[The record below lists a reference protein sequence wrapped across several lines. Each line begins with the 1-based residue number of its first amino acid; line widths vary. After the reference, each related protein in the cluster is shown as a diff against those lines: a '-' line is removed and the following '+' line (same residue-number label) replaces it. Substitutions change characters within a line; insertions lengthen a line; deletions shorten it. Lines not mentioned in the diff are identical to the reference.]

1 MALEIVHGNVARPE
15 KPAESVATKVTL
27 LVPDIVGVPEMVP
40 VEELRVRPA
49 GRPVADHVAIVA
61 IGEESVAAAPRVT
74 AAPETE
80 DCAPGSVTETTL
92 VTVQAKEAWPVEP
105 DESVATRVT
114 LEVPAAVGVPE
125 MVPVEELRVR
135 PAGRPVADQ
144 ESIVAIGEESV
155 ASAPRVTGTSR
166 VADWPPGSTTETMLV
181 TVQAKE
187 AWPVEPDESV
197 AARVTLEVPAAV
209 GVPEMVPVEGSM
221 PRPAGRPVADQVSVA
236 DGEESVAVAPRVTN
250 EPDVEDWSPGS
261 ETETMLVTV
270 QAKEAWPVEPDE
282 SVATRVTLE
291 VPAAVGVPEMVPV
304 EELRVRPAGRPVADQ
319 VSVADGEESVAVA
332 PRVTA
337 APETEDCAP
346 GSETE
351 TMLVTVQAKE
361 AWPVEPDESVAARVT
376 LEVPAA
382 VGVPE
387 MVPVEGSMPSPAGR
401 PVADQVSVADG
412 EESVAVAPRVTAAP
426 ESRTGPR
433 GRRPRRCWSRSRRRR
448 PGRWSRTSRWPPG

>member
-1 MALEIVHGNVARPE
+1 M
-15 KPAESVATKVTL
+15 
-27 LVPDIVGVPEMVP
+27 
-40 VEELRVRPA
+40 
-49 GRPVADHVAIVA
+49 
-61 IGEESVAAAPRVT
+61 
-74 AAPETE
+74 
-80 DCAPGSVTETTL
+80 
-92 VTVQAKEAWPVEP
+92 EP

-114 LEVPAAVGVPE
+114 LEVPAVVGVPE

-144 ESIVAIGEESV
+144 VSVADGEESV
-155 ASAPRVTGTSR
+155 AVAPRVTAAPETEDC
-166 VADWPPGSTTETMLV
+166 APGSETETVLV

-221 PRPAGRPVADQVSVA
+221 PSPAGRPVADQVSVA
-236 DGEESVAVAPRVTN
+236 DGEESVAVAPRVTD
-250 EPDVEDWSPGS
+250 EPETEDCAPGS
-261 ETETMLVTV
+261 ETETALVTV

-332 PRVTA
+332 PRVTV

-387 MVPVEGSMPSPAGR
+387 MVPVEGLMASPAGR

-426 ESRTGPR
+426 ETEDCAPGSETETVLVTVQAKEAWPVEPDESVATSVTLEVPAVVGVPEMVPVEELRVRPAGRPVADQVRAWRTVR
-433 GRRPRRCWSRSRRRR
+433 
-448 PGRWSRTSRWPPG
+448 SRWPWPRG